1 MRVEEAVGSRSH
13 PTPGNSS
20 HSKSPASMA
29 AGSSPLEGMG
39 RQRLVSAGQGGLE
52 DPCAGRGT
60 RILLRFSQ
68 TLGVNIYLRLKVS
81 Q

>member
-1 MRVEEAVGSRSH
+1 
-13 PTPGNSS
+13 
-20 HSKSPASMA
+20 
-29 AGSSPLEGMG
+29 MG

-52 DPCAGRGT
+52 DPCAGRRT

-81 Q
+81 

>member
-29 AGSSPLEGMG
+29 AVSSPLEEGMG

-52 DPCAGRGT
+52 DPCAGRGN

-81 Q
+81 